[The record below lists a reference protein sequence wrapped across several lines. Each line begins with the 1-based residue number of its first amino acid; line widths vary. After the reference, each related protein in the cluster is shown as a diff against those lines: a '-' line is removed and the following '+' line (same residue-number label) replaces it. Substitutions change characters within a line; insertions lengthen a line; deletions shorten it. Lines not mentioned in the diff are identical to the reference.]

1 MGRRRSLKVCVP
13 EVIIFFPSP
22 PSTVLHSFVETSR
35 GLRAQ
40 IGSLLQELAPLK
52 ARLALKAKTK
62 KLSMTNGS
70 ISTSITSQGRL
81 LLSFSPHGKG
91 FHAMDRSERRG
102 HAKQGQEGCKQRGC
116 KRRALQIV
124 GTHSHVCTPVQTLH
138 EIEQRRRAG
147 SRSAHFCYCVL
158 ENITLLGRLCTRSN
172 IQQEQHGGSSAKQ
185 NSGLATTVQAAPR
198 ST

>member
-1 MGRRRSLKVCVP
+1 MP

-91 FHAMDRSERRG
+91 FHATDRSETRGG
-102 HAKQGQEGCKQRGC
+102 HAKQGQ
-116 KRRALQIV
+116 
-124 GTHSHVCTPVQTLH
+124 
-138 EIEQRRRAG
+138 
-147 SRSAHFCYCVL
+147 
-158 ENITLLGRLCTRSN
+158 
-172 IQQEQHGGSSAKQ
+172 GG
-185 NSGLATTVQAAPR
+185 GGV
-198 ST
+198 